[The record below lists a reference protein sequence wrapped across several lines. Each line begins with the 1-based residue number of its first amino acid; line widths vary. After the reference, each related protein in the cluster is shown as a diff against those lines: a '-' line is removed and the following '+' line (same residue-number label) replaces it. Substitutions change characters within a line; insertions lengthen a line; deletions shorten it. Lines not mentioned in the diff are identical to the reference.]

1 MNQALFWAGGII
13 VAGAFIWAFAKM
25 AQATGEAR
33 ALREQAQKDL
43 ENARNAGVEVARHTD
58 TPDSVD
64 RLQSGK
70 F

>member
-1 MNQALFWAGGII
+1 MSEPFIFLAVVI
-13 VAGAFIWAFAKM
+13 VAGAFIWAFAKI

-33 ALREQAQKDL
+33 ALRDQAQKDA
-43 ENARNAGVEVARHTD
+43 ENAKAAGVEVARHTD
-58 TPDSVD
+58 TPDTVE